1 MLVTTLDDEQVA
13 VLDAGDELHTLET
26 CLFVDGLGEFF
37 VQILYQHI
45 AVGGFKVSPVMGDD
59 PAVFHRDDVTAQ
71 RQVVVAHL
79 IADAGGFKRSTTLI
93 DTRQVVAEDGRIG
106 HL

>member
-1 MLVTTLDDEQVA
+1 M
-13 VLDAGDELHTLET
+13 
-26 CLFVDGLGEFF
+26 FVDGLGEFF

-71 RQVVVAHL
+71 CQVVVAHL
-79 IADAGGFKRSTTLI
+79 ITDTGGFKWSSTLI
-93 DTRQVVAEDGRIG
+93 DTNQVVTKDGRIG
-106 HL
+106 HLRARRESIGYGHQSATTTFTG